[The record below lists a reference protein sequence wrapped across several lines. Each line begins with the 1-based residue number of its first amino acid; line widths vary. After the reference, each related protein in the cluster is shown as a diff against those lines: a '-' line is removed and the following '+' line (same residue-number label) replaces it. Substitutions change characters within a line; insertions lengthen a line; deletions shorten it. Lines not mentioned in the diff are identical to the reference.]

1 MINYTTKTFR
11 IRYTETDQ
19 MGFAHHSHY
28 LNFFE
33 MARIEWLNS
42 IGFSYAGLE
51 QQGIVMPVVSVNINY
66 KSPAFFDDSLRVKMS
81 IREIPKATINI
92 DYTIINE
99 SEKELA
105 SGSTKLAFLKSKTK
119 RPVKCPQQLLEIIE
133 SL

>member
-1 MINYTTKTFR
+1 
-11 IRYTETDQ
+11 